1 MKIYDLLCRN
11 GGVTMSRSNDSL
23 NELLSEQKKK
33 KSIASKIATVAI
45 LVFLVYSLYIV
56 ISQQAEL
63 NEQQKELANIK
74 SQITAA
80 KQENDEYTRLL
91 SGEDESEYMK
101 KIAIERYGYAY
112 PNERRFYVASLG

>member
-1 MKIYDLLCRN
+1 
-11 GGVTMSRSNDSL
+11 MSRGGL
-23 NELLSEQKKK
+23 NELLSDQKKK
-33 KSIASKIATVAI
+33 KSLASKIATIAI
-45 LVFLVYSLYIV
+45 LVFLVYSLYTV

-63 NEQQKELANIK
+63 NEQQKELSNIK
-74 SQITAA
+74 SQITVA

>member
-1 MKIYDLLCRN
+1 
-11 GGVTMSRSNDSL
+11 MSGSRDSL
-23 NELLSEQKKK
+23 IELLSIQKKK
-33 KSIASKIATVAI
+33 KSLASKIATIAI
-45 LVFLVYSLYIV
+45 LVFLVYALYTV

-63 NEQQKELANIK
+63 NEQQKELTNIK
-74 SQITAA
+74 SQITVA

-91 SGEDESEYMK
+91 SGKDESEYMK

>member
-1 MKIYDLLCRN
+1 MA
-11 GGVTMSRSNDSL
+11 GSNETL
-23 NELLSEQKKK
+23 NALLSSQKKK
-33 KSIASKIATVAI
+33 KSLSSKFATIAV
-45 LVFLVYSLYIV
+45 LVFLVYALYLV

-63 NEQQKELANIK
+63 NKQQKELANIK

-91 SGEDESEYMK
+91 SGEDENEYMR

-112 PNERRFYVASLG
+112 PNERRFYVANLG

>member
-1 MKIYDLLCRN
+1 MA
-11 GGVTMSRSNDSL
+11 GSNDTL
-23 NELLSEQKKK
+23 NEMLSNQKKK
-33 KSIASKIATVAI
+33 KSLASKFATVAV
-45 LVFLVYSLYIV
+45 LVFLIYSLYLV

-91 SGEDESEYMK
+91 SGEDENEYMR

-112 PNERRFYVASLG
+112 PNERRFYVANLG

>member
-1 MKIYDLLCRN
+1 
-11 GGVTMSRSNDSL
+11 MSRSKDSL

-45 LVFLVYSLYIV
+45 LVFLAYSLYIV

>member
-1 MKIYDLLCRN
+1 
-11 GGVTMSRSNDSL
+11 MSGNRDSL
-23 NELLSEQKKK
+23 NELLSNQKKK
-33 KSIASKIATVAI
+33 KSLASKIATIAI
-45 LVFLVYSLYIV
+45 LVFLVYALYTV

-63 NEQQKELANIK
+63 NEQQKELTNIK
-74 SQITAA
+74 SQITVA

-91 SGEDESEYMK
+91 SGKDESEYMK

>member
-1 MKIYDLLCRN
+1 
-11 GGVTMSRSNDSL
+11 MSGSRDSL
-23 NELLSEQKKK
+23 NELLSNQKKK
-33 KSIASKIATVAI
+33 KSLASKIATIAI
-45 LVFLVYSLYIV
+45 LVFLVYALYTV

-63 NEQQKELANIK
+63 NEQQKELTNIK
-74 SQITAA
+74 SQITVA

-91 SGEDESEYMK
+91 SGKDESEYMK

>member
-1 MKIYDLLCRN
+1 
-11 GGVTMSRSNDSL
+11 MSRGGL
-23 NELLSEQKKK
+23 NELLSDQKKK
-33 KSIASKIATVAI
+33 KSLASKIATIAI
-45 LVFLVYSLYIV
+45 LVFLVYSLYTV

-63 NEQQKELANIK
+63 NEQQKELSNIK
-74 SQITAA
+74 SQITIA

>member
-1 MKIYDLLCRN
+1 MARN
-11 GGVTMSRSNDSL
+11 SDTL
-23 NELLSEQKKK
+23 NEFISEQKKK
-33 KSIASKIATVAI
+33 KSLASRFATIAI
-45 LVFLVYSLYIV
+45 LVLLIYGLYLV

-74 SQITAA
+74 SQITVA

-91 SGEDESEYMK
+91 SGEDENEYMR

-112 PNERRFYVASLG
+112 PNERRFYVASIG

>member
-1 MKIYDLLCRN
+1 MP
-11 GGVTMSRSNDSL
+11 SNKDSL

-33 KSIASKIATVAI
+33 KSLASKIATVAI

-63 NEQQKELANIK
+63 NEQQKALADIK
-74 SQITAA
+74 EQITVA

-112 PNERRFYVASLG
+112 PNERRFYVARLG

>member
-1 MKIYDLLCRN
+1 MA
-11 GGVTMSRSNDSL
+11 RSNDAL
-23 NELLSEQKKK
+23 NELISEQKKK
-33 KSIASKIATVAI
+33 KSVASRIATIAV
-45 LVFLVYSLYIV
+45 LVFLIYSLYNV

-63 NEQQKELANIK
+63 KEQQKELANIK

-91 SGEDESEYMK
+91 SGEDENEYMK

>member
-1 MKIYDLLCRN
+1 
-11 GGVTMSRSNDSL
+11 MSRSNDSL
-23 NELLSEQKKK
+23 NELISNQKNK
-33 KSIASKIATVAI
+33 KSLSSRIATIAV
-45 LVFLVYSLYIV
+45 LVLLVYALYLV
-56 ISQQAEL
+56 ISQQAEI

-74 SQITAA
+74 SQITIA

-91 SGEDESEYMK
+91 SGKDESEYMK

>member
-1 MKIYDLLCRN
+1 
-11 GGVTMSRSNDSL
+11 MSGSRGSL
-23 NELLSEQKKK
+23 NELLSDQKKK
-33 KSIASKIATVAI
+33 KSLASKIATIAI
-45 LVFLVYSLYIV
+45 LVFLVYALYTV

-63 NEQQKELANIK
+63 NEQQKELTNIK
-74 SQITAA
+74 SQITVA

-91 SGEDESEYMK
+91 SGKDESEYMK

>member
-1 MKIYDLLCRN
+1 
-11 GGVTMSRSNDSL
+11 MSKSNDSL
-23 NELLSEQKKK
+23 NELISDQKKK
-33 KSIASKIATVAI
+33 GSIASKIATVAI

-63 NEQQKELANIK
+63 SEQQKELANIK
-74 SQITAA
+74 SQITVA

>member
-1 MKIYDLLCRN
+1 MAGNRD
-11 GGVTMSRSNDSL
+11 TL

-33 KSIASKIATVAI
+33 RSLASKIATIAV
-45 LVFLVYSLYIV
+45 LVFLIYSLYIV

-63 NEQQKELANIK
+63 NEQQKELASIK

-91 SGEDESEYMK
+91 SGEDENEYIR

>member
-1 MKIYDLLCRN
+1 
-11 GGVTMSRSNDSL
+11 MSGSRDSL
-23 NELLSEQKKK
+23 NELLSDQKKK
-33 KSIASKIATVAI
+33 KSLASKIATIAI
-45 LVFLVYSLYIV
+45 LVFLVYALYTV

-63 NEQQKELANIK
+63 NEQQKELTNIK
-74 SQITAA
+74 SQITVA

-91 SGEDESEYMK
+91 SGKDESEYMK

>member
-1 MKIYDLLCRN
+1 MA
-11 GGVTMSRSNDSL
+11 RSKDSL
-23 NELLSEQKKK
+23 NELISEQKKK
-33 KSIASKIATVAI
+33 KSLSSRIATIAV
-45 LVFLVYSLYIV
+45 LVFLVYALYLV
-56 ISQQAEL
+56 ISQQAEI

>member
-1 MKIYDLLCRN
+1 MA
-11 GGVTMSRSNDSL
+11 RSKDSL
-23 NELLSEQKKK
+23 NELISEQKKK
-33 KSIASKIATVAI
+33 KSLSSRIATIAV
-45 LVFLVYSLYIV
+45 LVFLVYALYLV
-56 ISQQAEL
+56 ISQQAEI

-80 KQENDEYTRLL
+80 EQENDEYTRLL
-91 SGEDESEYMK
+91 SGEDENEYMK

>member
-1 MKIYDLLCRN
+1 
-11 GGVTMSRSNDSL
+11 MSRSNNSL

-33 KSIASKIATVAI
+33 KSLASKIATIAI

-74 SQITAA
+74 SQITVA

>member
-1 MKIYDLLCRN
+1 
-11 GGVTMSRSNDSL
+11 MSRSNDSL
-23 NELLSEQKKK
+23 NELLSDQKKK
-33 KSIASKIATVAI
+33 RSIASKIATVAI

-63 NEQQKELANIK
+63 SEQQKDLANIK

>member
-1 MKIYDLLCRN
+1 MA
-11 GGVTMSRSNDSL
+11 RSNDAL
-23 NELLSEQKKK
+23 NELISDQKKK
-33 KSIASKIATVAI
+33 KSVASRIATIAV
-45 LVFLVYSLYIV
+45 LVFLIYSLYNV

-63 NEQQKELANIK
+63 KEQQKELANIK

-91 SGEDESEYMK
+91 SGEDENEYMK

>member
-1 MKIYDLLCRN
+1 
-11 GGVTMSRSNDSL
+11 MSRNNDSL
-23 NELLSEQKKK
+23 NELLSDQKKK
-33 KSIASKIATVAI
+33 RSLASKIATIAI

-56 ISQQAEL
+56 MSQQAEL

-74 SQITAA
+74 SQITVA

>member
-1 MKIYDLLCRN
+1 
-11 GGVTMSRSNDSL
+11 MSGSKDSL
-23 NELLSEQKKK
+23 NELLSNQKKK
-33 KSIASKIATVAI
+33 KSLASKIATIAI
-45 LVFLVYSLYIV
+45 LVFLVYALYTV

-63 NEQQKELANIK
+63 NEQQKELTNIK
-74 SQITAA
+74 SQITVA

-91 SGEDESEYMK
+91 SGKDESEYMK

>member
-1 MKIYDLLCRN
+1 MA
-11 GGVTMSRSNDSL
+11 GSNETL
-23 NELLSEQKKK
+23 NVLLSSQKKK
-33 KSIASKIATVAI
+33 KSLASKFATIAV
-45 LVFLVYSLYIV
+45 LVFLVYALYLV

-63 NEQQKELANIK
+63 NKQQKELANIK

-91 SGEDESEYMK
+91 SGEDENEYMR

-112 PNERRFYVASLG
+112 PNERRFYVANLG

>member
-1 MKIYDLLCRN
+1 
-11 GGVTMSRSNDSL
+11 MSRSNNSL

-33 KSIASKIATVAI
+33 KSLASKIATIAI

-56 ISQQAEL
+56 IFQQAEL

-74 SQITAA
+74 SQITVA

-91 SGEDESEYMK
+91 SGKDESEYMK

>member
-1 MKIYDLLCRN
+1 
-11 GGVTMSRSNDSL
+11 MSGSRGSL
-23 NELLSEQKKK
+23 NELLSNQKKK
-33 KSIASKIATVAI
+33 KSLASKIATIAI
-45 LVFLVYSLYIV
+45 LVFLVYALYTV

-63 NEQQKELANIK
+63 NEQQKELTNIK
-74 SQITAA
+74 SQITVA

-91 SGEDESEYMK
+91 SGKDESEYMK